1 MTLIRKV
8 AYNVI
13 ISAVSK
19 VLSTVLALISI
30 GFITRHLGK
39 EGFGEYTTALAFFA
53 LFVALADLGLN
64 TLSTREISKKGADEV
79 RIMGNVFGLRLVIS
93 GAMVV
98 ISSFLIFFLPYSQDI
113 KIGILFSL
121 LAFFFS
127 SSYTIFN
134 GIFQKNLA
142 MDRVALVEF
151 LAKILQTG
159 LIITFVLLDF
169 GIFAILSAFVIFMV
183 FNFVVLFF
191 WSRTFIQ
198 FIPRFEFVFWKKFL
212 RQSLPLGISV
222 IITFFY
228 FKFDTILLSFL
239 QGAEAVGVFGAAYK
253 IIENVTFFPAMI
265 MGLTLPLLSQ
275 KIDTEKESFRRI
287 ANVSARVFFL
297 LVIPM
302 TFGGFLLAR
311 DIILL
316 VGGEDFLASVLVL
329 QVLLFALAF
338 MFFGHFFNTLLIVGN
353 RQKLLMKLLAFCAV
367 FNIIL
372 NLIVIPQY
380 SYLGAAITS
389 ALTEFLVVVLT
400 GWSVW
405 KTLGYTISLHRIGKI
420 MLSGIFM
427 AVVIFLLSSHVHF
440 FISLFVGMIVYGVS
454 IFFTRAVEPRE
465 WRDIFFR
472 SKDVPNTSVV
482 E

>member
-13 ISAVSK
+13 VSAVSK
-19 VLSTVLALISI
+19 VLATVLALVSI

-53 LFVALADLGLN
+53 LFVAFADLGLN
-64 TLSTREISKKGADEV
+64 TLSTREISKKGADEA
-79 RIMGNVFGLRLVIS
+79 RIIGNVFGLRLFIS
-93 GAMVV
+93 GLVF
-98 ISSFLIFFLPYSQDI
+98 ILSPFWIFFLPYSQDI

-127 SSYTIFN
+127 SSYTVFN

-151 LAKILQTG
+151 LAKVLQVGLVILFVYLDLG
-159 LIITFVLLDF
+159 LFAIMGAFVL
-169 GIFAILSAFVIFMV
+169 FMV
-183 FNFVVLFF
+183 FNFVVLLF
-191 WSRTFIQ
+191 WSRRFIR
-198 FIPRFEFVFWKKFL
+198 FTPRFEWEFYKQFL
-212 RQSLPLGISV
+212 KQSFPLGVSV

-239 QGAEAVGVFGAAYK
+239 QGTEAVGVFGVAYK

-265 MGLTLPLLSQ
+265 MGLTLPLLAQ

-287 ANVSARVFFL
+287 ANVTVRVFFL

-302 TFGGFLLAR
+302 IIGGLLLSK

-329 QVLLFALAF
+329 QILLFALAF

-353 RQKLLMKLLAFCAV
+353 HQKLLMKLLAFCAV
-367 FNIIL
+367 FNIVLNIIL
-372 NLIVIPQY
+372 IPHY
-380 SYLGAAITS
+380 SYIGAAITS
-389 ALTEFLVVVLT
+389 ALTEFLVVILT
-400 GWSVW
+400 GWSVFSV
-405 KTLGYTISLHRIGKI
+405 LRYSISFSRVGRIL
-420 MLSGIFM
+420 LSGLFM
-427 AVVIFLLSSHVHF
+427 AIVIYFLSPYIHF
-440 FISLFVGMIVYGVS
+440 FFSLIVGIIVYGIS
-454 IFFTRAVEPRE
+454 IFLTKAVEPKE
-465 WRDIFFR
+465 WKEIFFR
-472 SKDVPNTSVV
+472 SKETSVISMV